1 MYVHVLYING
11 SLVLPTWK
19 YEAKTANIA
28 AVLGHVTEQIHTNPI
43 SSKEK
48 PTSKCSISLDLFC
61 FCHLSISN
69 FQAKQLLPSHPTL
82 LPCQRYGR
90 CAQGSRTRPKDI
102 KNHGVENS
110 LAQNEEIKS
119 ENSEL
124 QITATSSITKRSIA
138 CRIYIYIMQLISFL
152 VFRAFSRD
160 RFNVSQGAWW
170 VFVARLRVAAKA

>member
-28 AVLGHVTEQIHTNPI
+28 AVLVTEQILCI

-82 LPCQRYGR
+82 LPCQRCWR

-110 LAQNEEIKS
+110 LSRNEEIKS

-138 CRIYIYIMQLISFL
+138 CRIYNAADFFFGLPSVQPRLK
-152 VFRAFSRD
+152 D
-160 RFNVSQGAWW
+160 HFNVSQGAWW